1 MYQQIGNEIRSE
13 KGVLVA
19 TVNGDT
25 LTMAP
30 GKKSQEAKV
39 RAFLAEGASTLTDE
53 APGSAPAQ
61 PEDGNDA
68 PTLREGTEQ
77 GARVYIGNVPIE
89 HVPAAQQQD
98 EPQTDAEWQVGTIPE
113 NELPPFDP
121 QLGINTPGFGDY
133 VNKHKLTKEQTAALI
148 KRICRVKGW

>member
-30 GKKSQEAKV
+30 GTKSQEAKV
-39 RAFLAEGASTLTDE
+39 RAFLAEGASGSCNNCTDHTE
-53 APGSAPAQ
+53 QDEPESAPA
-61 PEDGNDA
+61 DA
-68 PTLREGTEQ
+68 DTQEQ
-77 GARVYIGNVPIE
+77 SPKVYIGNVPIE

-98 EPQTDAEWQVGTIPE
+98 EPQTDAEWQVATIPE